1 MLLNTLELATPVRY
15 SLDVI
20 RDEVLHLVQQGIV
33 SRYQQIYTLCQYI
46 PAREWDCLE
55 TELEQNNFLLRD
67 RIGDLIS
74 REEWDND

>member
-33 SRYQQIYTLCQYI
+33 SRHQQIYTLCQYI

-67 RIGDLIS
+67 RICDLIS